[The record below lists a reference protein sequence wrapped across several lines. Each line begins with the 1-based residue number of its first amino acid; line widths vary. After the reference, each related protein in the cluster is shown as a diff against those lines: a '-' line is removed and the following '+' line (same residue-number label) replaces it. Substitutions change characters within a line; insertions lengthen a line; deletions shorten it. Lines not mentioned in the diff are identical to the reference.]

1 MKKATRSLLYSISV
15 ALIILTLWFLFLK
28 YVLRIKSTY
37 YKGNYISLE
46 GFQASKTSP
55 FFTDAYV
62 INMDKY
68 PDRFKRIEADAKNAG
83 MVIKRWPGVEV
94 KVEDVLSLP
103 AKGIGTIIYTS
114 RAGGKRNLGAIGCF
128 LAHRGLLE
136 HIAEKPNGVGTF
148 ICEDDVI
155 IPPDFFSKLEK
166 VSSEIPSDWDIIYM
180 NKYMLDTTPISANI
194 VKLNKD
200 LTSSKNMGTWA
211 FIVKNASIKDKILPA
226 LKQMIDEL
234 DLQLGR
240 NADIL
245 NMYLTTP
252 PIIYLHN
259 TSSESIIE
267 KIDKETTENK

>member
-1 MKKATRSLLYSISV
+1 M
-15 ALIILTLWFLFLK
+15 K
-28 YVLRIKSTY
+28 YVLGIKGTY
-37 YKGNYISLE
+37 VKGNYISLE
-46 GFQASKTSP
+46 GFQAIKTSP

-68 PDRFKRIEADAKNAG
+68 PDRFKRIETDAKNAG

-94 KVEDVLSLP
+94 KVDDVLSLP
-103 AKGIGTIIYTS
+103 AKGIGSIIYSS

-128 LAHRGLLE
+128 LAHRELLE

-166 VSSEIPSDWDIIYM
+166 VSSEIPTDWDIIYM

-252 PIIYLHN
+252 PIKHLHS

-267 KIDKETTENK
+267 KIDKETTGNK